1 MDRQTNEKN
10 NTEEY
15 ILAEELLGWIA
26 QSPTA
31 FHVVKNVSEAL
42 KEIGVQLLSEQEE
55 WHILPGRAYAVTRG
69 GSSLIAFYVPEGADH
84 FQLMAA
90 HSDSPAFRVKEQG
103 AMTVEGHYVKL
114 NTEGYGG
121 MIDSSWF
128 DRPLSLAGRL
138 MVEEED
144 GVKSLLYDAGRDL
157 CLIPNLAIHMNREIN
172 SGYKYN
178 HQKDLLPL
186 LGMVGE
192 QTDLYSILMERDI
205 TKPEQIVAADL
216 CLYNRQPGCIW
227 GARQEFISAPR
238 LDDLEC
244 VFAGMKAFEAAWK
257 QEQQVNRQAG
267 ERSAIPVLC
276 IFDNEEV
283 GSQTKQGAASTFLA
297 DTLERIGEALGKTSG
312 AVKQMIAKSFLI
324 SADNAHALHPNHT
337 EKTDPTNRPVL
348 NGGLVIKY
356 NSSQRYTTDAF
367 SGAVMKQI
375 CKKAGVPFQTF
386 FNRSDMPG
394 GSTLGNISTSQ
405 VSLHSVD
412 IGLAQ
417 LAMHS
422 AYETAGVQDIAG
434 LVQALTA
441 FYGQDIQIFEDGFQ
455 II

>member
-1 MDRQTNEKN
+1 MNDKTNEQY
-10 NTEEY
+10 E
-15 ILAEELLGWIA
+15 LAEELISWIA

-31 FHVVKNVSEAL
+31 FHVVENVSENL
-42 KEIGVQLLSEQEE
+42 KKIGVQLLSEQEE
-55 WHILPGRAYAVTRG
+55 WKVVPGQAYAVPRG
-69 GSSLIAFYVPEGADH
+69 GSSMIAFYVPEGADH

-103 AMTVEGHYVKL
+103 TMTVEGHYVKL

-138 MVEEED
+138 MVQDGD
-144 GVKSLLYDAGRDL
+144 GVQSCLYDADRDL

-178 HQKDLLPL
+178 HQTDLLPL
-186 LGMVGE
+186 LGMAGE
-192 QTDLYSILMERDI
+192 QTDLNSILMEEGGVQ
-205 TKPEQIVAADL
+205 PEQIIAADL

-227 GARQEFISAPR
+227 GAAREFISAPR

-244 VFAGMKAFEAAWK
+244 VFAGMKAFEAAWR
-257 QEQQVNRQAG
+257 QDQQANRMD
-267 ERSAIPVLC
+267 ERRSAIPVLC

-297 DTLERIGEALGKTSG
+297 DTLERIGEALGKSSG

-337 EKTDPTNRPVL
+337 EKADPTNRPVL

-356 NSSQRYTTDAF
+356 NSSQRYTTDGF

-422 AYETAGVQDIAG
+422 AYETAGVQDLTG

-441 FYGQDIQIFEDGFQ
+441 FYERDIQIYGDGFQ